1 MSKKEVKG
9 IKMNDMVGAGCGI
22 FLVIVILVHIVLG
35 FIPVTATLK
44 DVAVPAEAVVV
55 TGSAPGRNADIVVEV
70 TATKDTIYQIKV
82 LDHSETDQI
91 GTKSIK
97 ELPRNI
103 IEAQSLKVDA
113 ITGSSVTSMAIKT
126 AITNALESAGIK
138 FGVDP
143 AAEIPAPANLNDA
156 ALAEYY
162 GAAVFTD
169 VPGGKVSDAGTVV
182 YGTGYGAFSDVLVA
196 VLFDTNDSIIGLIV
210 DASGETP
217 EKGIK
222 CESREYTDLFIGATS
237 GKDVDVLTG
246 ASFTSWAIQDSV
258 DYALANL
265 ELVKASA

>member
-1 MSKKEVKG
+1 
-9 IKMNDMVGAGCGI
+9 MNFKNYKTNDLVGAGCGI
-22 FLVIVILVHIVLG
+22 FLLVVILVHIVLG

-44 DVAVPAEAVVV
+44 GTAVPAEAVTA
-55 TGSAPGRNADIVVEV
+55 TGSAPGRNADILVEV
-70 TATKDTIYQIKV
+70 TATNDTIYQIKV
-82 LDHSETDQI
+82 LDHQETDKI

-113 ITGSSVTSMAIKT
+113 ITGSSVTSMAVKT

-143 AAEIPAPANLNDA
+143 AAEIPAPTNMSDA

-162 GAAVFTD
+162 GSAVFTD

-182 YGTGYGAFSDVLVA
+182 YGSGYGAFSDVLVA
-196 VLFDTNDSIIGLIV
+196 VLFDSNDSIIGLIV
-210 DASGETP
+210 DASGETE

-222 CESREYTDLFIGATS
+222 CESRDYTDLFIGATS
-237 GKDVDVLTG
+237 GKDVDVLSG

-265 ELVKASA
+265 ELVKGAA

>member
-1 MSKKEVKG
+1 MKNYKR
-9 IKMNDMVGAGCGI
+9 NDLVGAGCGI
-22 FLVIVILVHIVLG
+22 FLLVVILVHIVLG

-44 DVAVPAEAVVV
+44 GVEVPAEAVTV
-55 TGSAPGRNADIVVEV
+55 TGSAPGRNADILVEV
-70 TATKDTIYQIKV
+70 TATNDTIYQIKV
-82 LDHSETDQI
+82 LDHSETDKI
-91 GTKSIK
+91 GTKSVK

-103 IEAQSLKVDA
+103 IAEQSLKVDA
-113 ITGSSVTSMAIKT
+113 ITGSSVTSMAITT
-126 AITNALESAGIK
+126 AVKNALESAGIK

-143 AAEIPAPANLNDA
+143 AAEIPAPTNMSDA

-162 GAAVFTD
+162 GSAVFTD

-210 DASGETP
+210 DASGETE
-217 EKGIK
+217 EKGVK
-222 CESREYTDLFIGATS
+222 CSSRDYTDRFIGATS